1 MAELALDVPA
11 LDGPGVD
18 VRVGKP
24 LDALALKG
32 ASLAETRAYAAGMRD
47 AVEALYAPGR
57 EVVAVE
63 ACPACARPCADAG
76 EALAVHGVAY
86 LRCAA
91 CGHLFV
97 GARPTDEALAQ
108 HFVESD
114 DLAAP
119 YVERDSLELRL
130 ASVVGPKADWALE
143 AFGRT
148 LGRAARSAVD
158 VGAGGGHTVEALRR
172 RGLDAHGYELS
183 RASRAFAAAAF
194 GLELRADDFLAARPE
209 PVDVVTLFGLL
220 EYAPE
225 PAAFLD
231 VAARWAPDGMVVVEV
246 PRADCLGT
254 AVQALPGAVVARHLD
269 PASHV
274 NCFSDA
280 SLAALLA
287 RTGWRPVAAWWFGLD
302 AYELLVQLAHRL
314 DDEAAVARLADAVL
328 ALQPALDAARLC
340 DDLVVCA
347 VRERRA

>member
-1 MAELALDVPA
+1 MAELALDAPA

-18 VRVGKP
+18 VRIGKP

-32 ASLAETRAYAAGMRD
+32 ASLAETRGYAAGMRD
-47 AVEALYAPGR
+47 AAGALYAPGQ
-57 EVVAVE
+57 ELVPVD

-76 EALAVHGVAY
+76 EALTVNSVAY
-86 LRCAA
+86 RRCAG

-97 GARPTDEALAQ
+97 GARPTDEALAC
-108 HFVESD
+108 HFAESD

-119 YVERDSLELRL
+119 YVERESLELRL
-130 ASVVGPKADWALE
+130 ASVVGPKADWALD
-143 AFGRT
+143 AFARA
-148 LGRAARSAVD
+148 LGRPAASAVD
-158 VGAGGGHTVEALRR
+158 VGAGGGHTVEVLRR
-172 RGLDAHGYELS
+172 RGLDASGYELS
-183 RASRAFAAAAF
+183 RASRAFAHAAF
-194 GLELRADDFLAARPE
+194 GLDLVADDFLAAEPE

-225 PAAFLD
+225 PAAFLE
-231 VAARWAPDGMVVVEV
+231 AAGRWAPGGMVVVEV

-254 AVQALPGAVVARHLD
+254 AVQSLPGALVARHLD

-314 DDEAAVARLADAVL
+314 DDETAVARLADAVL
-328 ALQPALDAARLC
+328 ALQPALDRARLC

-347 VRERRA
+347 VRERAA